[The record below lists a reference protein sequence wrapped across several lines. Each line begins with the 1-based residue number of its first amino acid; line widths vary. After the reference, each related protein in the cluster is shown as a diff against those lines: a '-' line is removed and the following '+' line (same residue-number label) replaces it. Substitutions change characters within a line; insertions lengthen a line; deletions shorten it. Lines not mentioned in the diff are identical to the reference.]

1 MPLRFVLDEHLR
13 GGGLWQ
19 AIQQHNT
26 SGGSPLD
33 VVRIGDPVDLPLGTL
48 DPDLLLWAER
58 EKRIVVSFDYQ
69 TMPGHLTAHL
79 QSGRTSPGLLL
90 ILPHRSIP
98 DLIAS
103 LFIIAY
109 CGDAIDFQDRI
120 NYMPL

>member
-19 AIQQHNT
+19 AIQQHNA
-26 SGGSPLD
+26 SGNSPLD
-33 VVRIGDPVDLPLGTL
+33 VVRVGDPVDLPLGTP
-48 DPDLLLWAER
+48 DPDLVLWAER
-58 EKRIVVSFDYQ
+58 ENRIVVTLDYQ
-69 TMPGHLTAHL
+69 TMPGHFVDHL
-79 QSGRTSPGLLL
+79 RSGRMSPGLLL

-109 CGDAIDFQDRI
+109 CGDAIDFQDLI
-120 NYMPL
+120 NYIPL